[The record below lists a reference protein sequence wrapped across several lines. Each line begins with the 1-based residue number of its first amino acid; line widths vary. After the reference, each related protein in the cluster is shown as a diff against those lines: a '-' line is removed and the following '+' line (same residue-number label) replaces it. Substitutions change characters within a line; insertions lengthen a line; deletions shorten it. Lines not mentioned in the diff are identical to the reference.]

1 MANLVPKDSTAAK
14 RFELRVVDPASQRLA
29 ASVFTSTAR
38 REAAEAIGELWRHTC
53 APAQAPYRPQEAAW
67 TFLSLSRA
75 QCEQLIDERWK
86 PANDARKAGLLAACA
101 AR

>member
-1 MANLVPKDSTAAK
+1 MPKEATAAK
-14 RFELRVVDPASQRLA
+14 RFELRVVDPAAERRA
-29 ASVFTSTAR
+29 ASVFASPAR
-38 REAAEAIGELWRHTC
+38 REAAEAIGELWRHSC

-75 QCEQLIDERWK
+75 QCEQLVTEQWK

-101 AR
+101 TR